1 MPFPLFSDSM
11 HHTLYIKYVWTV
23 GSMVT
28 SMSWNNQYDVLVGT
42 QDKKVVVWYCPPV
55 VATDIDLLPL
65 ITVELNG

>member
-1 MPFPLFSDSM
+1 MIYLIVI
-11 HHTLYIKYVWTV
+11 TLYVYMYMCI

-42 QDKKVVVWYCPPV
+42 QDKKVVAWYCPPV
-55 VATDIDLLPL
+55 VGTDIDLLPL

>member
-1 MPFPLFSDSM
+1 MSGL
-11 HHTLYIKYVWTV
+11 L

-28 SMSWNNQYDVLVGT
+28 SMSWNDQYDVLVGT